1 MKIKK
6 GDLVTVVHGDEKG
19 KTGRI
24 LKVVPEKNR
33 IIIEKVGLVKRHL
46 RPNSQFPQGGIRE
59 IESSVNASNVM
70 IVCPKCGQSTRII
83 NKIMSKNEKS
93 RICKKCKEVL
103 DERK

>member
-6 GDLVTVVHGDEKG
+6 GDLVTVVHGNEKG

-24 LKVVPEKNR
+24 LKVIPGTNR
-33 IIIEKVGLVKRHL
+33 IIIEKVGLVKRHS
-46 RPNSQFPQGGIRE
+46 RPSSQFPQGGIRE
-59 IESSVNASNVM
+59 IEASIHASNVM
-70 IVCPKCGQSTRII
+70 IVCPKCGQSTRIV
-83 NKIMSKNEKS
+83 NKIVSKNEKN